1 MMNEEDLVVCL
12 QFKSYRDVIS
22 SQVLACKDS
31 GYDWFEQLLQNVS
44 FLHLMALFPPM
55 CVLLC
60 VYSVEHL

>member
-12 QFKSYRDVIS
+12 QFKSYRDVIC

-44 FLHLMALFPPM
+44 FL
-55 CVLLC
+55 LL
-60 VYSVEHL
+60 